1 MSEPVKATLQVLKDP
16 KSGDDPKPFAV
27 QFNPSSLRFV
37 CNQQAPARPP
47 TGPPEQSTGSS
58 STLTFDLHFDTAD
71 EGTTATPVDVRK
83 RTAQV
88 LQFVLPQKVDQK
100 EQAPPRVKFQ
110 WAELIA
116 VGVMTAAN
124 EDLDLFSATGVP
136 LRAKVAVTIL
146 IQDPLVA
153 VDVVKSAS
161 PGGGGAAMAGG
172 ASGEIGFGASV
183 GVSASFGAS
192 IGGGASIGL
201 PQLSIGGSAG
211 ASVSISGGAS
221 ASASFGAAKVGV
233 ALDGESPANFAARN
247 GLDPAAWRAL
257 ATPGG
262 IELSLKAGTEVA
274 FPRGAGTAPGV
285 GSTSGARQP
294 AGSAALAHID
304 GPAAGPASRS
314 AASTGFALARAG
326 GVDATVQATRRQRA
340 DSATARELAA
350 FGLPAP
356 AAPPAAQRAPTAR
369 AGQRG
374 PLGAAAAPAGAAEP
388 VRTPR
393 RADERASSFGAGVPL
408 RPRRALPH
416 AGGAQRVV
424 LGRRAPAISAAP
436 PLVLSHAGDCG
447 CTGTR

>member
-1 MSEPVKATLQVLKDP
+1 M
-16 KSGDDPKPFAV
+16 
-27 QFNPSSLRFV
+27 
-37 CNQQAPARPP
+37 
-47 TGPPEQSTGSS
+47 
-58 STLTFDLHFDTAD
+58 
-71 EGTTATPVDVRK
+71 RK

-88 LQFVLPQKVDQK
+88 LQFVLPQKVDEK
-100 EQAPPRVKFQ
+100 TQAPPRVKFQ

-153 VDVVKSAS
+153 VDAVKSAS
-161 PGGGGAAMAGG
+161 PGGGGAATAGG
-172 ASGEIGFGASV
+172 ASGAGGEIGFGASV

-233 ALDGESPANFAARN
+233 ALDGESPADFAARN
-247 GLDPAAWRAL
+247 GLDPLAWRAL

-274 FPRGAGTAPGV
+274 FPRSAGTAPGV
-285 GSTSGARQP
+285 GSASGARQP
-294 AGSAALAHID
+294 SVSAALAHID

-340 DSATARELAA
+340 DTATARELAA
-350 FGLPAP
+350 FGVP
-356 AAPPAAQRAPTAR
+356 APPAPR
-369 AGQRG
+369 
-374 PLGAAAAPAGAAEP
+374 AAAPVP
-388 VRTPR
+388 TPG
-393 RADERASSFGAGVPL
+393 RADERATSFGAGVPL
-408 RPRRALPH
+408 RPRRAVPH
-416 AGGAQRVV
+416 AGGAERVV
-424 LGRRAPAISAAP
+424 LGRRAPAIAAAP
-436 PLVLSHAGDCG
+436 PMVPSHAGDCG
-447 CTGTR
+447 CGCTGTR